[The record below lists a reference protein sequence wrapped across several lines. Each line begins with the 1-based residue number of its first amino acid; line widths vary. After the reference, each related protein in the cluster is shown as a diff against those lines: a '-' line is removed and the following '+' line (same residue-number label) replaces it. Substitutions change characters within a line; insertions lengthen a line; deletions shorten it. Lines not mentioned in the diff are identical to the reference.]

1 MLARHYRPGIETRE
15 RAVSAGRAES
25 SAQIANPL
33 VQASLLGEA
42 VDAADIAILVS
53 DEDGRCIAV
62 NQGACDLLGYSRDAL
77 LELEVRDFAPDVDA
91 GECFRAV
98 YASGRTD
105 GVIDAVLGDGSRLPI
120 RHVSTPT
127 RVAQMRL
134 VLSFGRADTPAAA

>member
-1 MLARHYRPGIETRE
+1 M
-15 RAVSAGRAES
+15 SAGRAES

-53 DEDGRCIAV
+53 DEDGRCIAA
-62 NQGACDLLGYSRDAL
+62 NQGACDLLGYARADL
-77 LELEVRDFAPDVDA
+77 LELQVSDFAPDVDA

-105 GVIDAVLGDGSRLPI
+105 GVVEAVLADGSRLPI

-127 RVAQMRL
+127 SVAQMRL
-134 VLSFGRADTPAAA
+134 VLSFGRAETRAAA

>member
-1 MLARHYRPGIETRE
+1 MLARHARPGIETRE
-15 RAVSAGRAES
+15 RDVSARRVDRLTQEARLHQRVGDLRAR
-25 SAQIANPL
+25 L
-33 VQASLLGEA
+33 
-42 VDAADIAILVS
+42 DAADIAILVS

-62 NQGACDLLGYSRDAL
+62 NQGACDLLGYTRDDL
-77 LELEVRDFAPDVDA
+77 LELQVRDFAPDVDP

-105 GVIDAVLGDGSRLPI
+105 GVIDALLGDGNRLAV

-134 VLSFGRADTPAAA
+134 VLSFGRADTAGAA

>member
-1 MLARHYRPGIETRE
+1 M
-15 RAVSAGRAES
+15 
-25 SAQIANPL
+25 
-33 VQASLLGEA
+33 QASLLGEA

-77 LELEVRDFAPDVDA
+77 LELHVSDFAPGVDA
-91 GECFRAV
+91 GRCFRVV
-98 YASGRTD
+98 YANGRTD
-105 GVIDAVLGDGSRLPI
+105 GVVDAVLGDGSRLAV

>member
-1 MLARHYRPGIETRE
+1 VSE
-15 RAVSAGRAES
+15 RRAES

-62 NQGACDLLGYSRDAL
+62 NEGACDLLGYTRDAL
-77 LELEVRDFAPDVDA
+77 LELQVRDFAPGVDP

-98 YASGRTD
+98 YANGRTD
-105 GVIDAVLGDGSRLPI
+105 GVVEAVLGDGSRLPI

-134 VLSFGRADTPAAA
+134 VLSFGRADTAAAA

>member
-1 MLARHYRPGIETRE
+1 MLARHDRPGIETKE
-15 RAVSAGRAES
+15 GDVSARRAES

-62 NQGACDLLGYSRDAL
+62 NQRACDLLGYSRDDL

-105 GVIDAVLGDGSRLPI
+105 GVVDARLGDGSRLAV
-120 RHVSTPT
+120 RHISTPT

-134 VLSFGRADTPAAA
+134 VLSFGRAETAGAA

>member
-1 MLARHYRPGIETRE
+1 MLAQQLRRGIETRE
-15 RAVSAGRAES
+15 GDVSARRAES

-62 NQGACDLLGYSRDAL
+62 NEGACRLLGYSRSDL
-77 LELEVRDFAPDVDA
+77 LGLQVRDFAPEVDA

-98 YASGRTD
+98 YATGRAD
-105 GVIDAVLGDGSRLPI
+105 GVIEVLLGDGSRLAV

-134 VLSFGRADTPAAA
+134 LLSFARASTADAA

>member
-1 MLARHYRPGIETRE
+1 M
-15 RAVSAGRAES
+15 
-25 SAQIANPL
+25 
-33 VQASLLGEA
+33 QASLLGEA

-62 NQGACDLLGYSRDAL
+62 NEAACRLLAYSRDDL
-77 LELEVRDFAPDVDA
+77 LELQVRDFAPGVDA

-98 YASGRTD
+98 YATGRSE
-105 GVIDAVLGDGSRLPI
+105 GVVEAVLGDGGRLAV

-134 VLSFGRADTPAAA
+134 VLSFGRAEAPAAT

>member
-1 MLARHYRPGIETRE
+1 M
-15 RAVSAGRAES
+15 
-25 SAQIANPL
+25 
-33 VQASLLGEA
+33 QASLLGEA

-62 NQGACDLLGYSRDAL
+62 NQAACDLLGYTRDDL
-77 LELEVRDFAPDVDA
+77 LELQVRDFVPDVDA

-105 GVIDAVLGDGSRLPI
+105 GVIDALLGDGNRLAV

-134 VLSFGRADTPAAA
+134 VLSFGRADTAGAA

>member
-1 MLARHYRPGIETRE
+1 MLARHARPGIETRE
-15 RAVSAGRAES
+15 RDVSARRVES

-62 NQGACDLLGYSRDAL
+62 NQGACDLLGYTRDDL
-77 LELEVRDFAPDVDA
+77 LELQVRDFAPEVDP

-105 GVIDAVLGDGSRLPI
+105 GVIDALLGDGNRLAV

-134 VLSFGRADTPAAA
+134 VLSFGRADTAGAA